1 MRLLIFSVLLFIL
14 LVPSIISARQNCII
28 SGNSSCDGC
37 SSYKFGDRF
46 IVCSNNMKD
55 SNILLDIDDN
65 IFDLQL
71 KKGNESTNLILSTV
85 YDNGIMKP
93 KLDVSLVVSKLDK
106 IPSLIDTSISKFPLY
121 SSLFLVILI
130 FLVISLILKDL
141 SSPWKKHYHR
151 RKHFKNKH

>member
-28 SGNSSCDGC
+28 SDNSSCIDC